1 MKRGRPSGKGAATPY
16 LSQLAGARI
25 AICDEVGDD
34 PVLDGEIVKRMTG
47 ESTMTARALYSNPV
61 DFKATHLPILLSNCL
76 PKININDAAILR
88 RLVVVPFAMIFKE
101 KAEIDCEN
109 PSHKLMDKNLGKSL
123 LPLSVDNSCSL
134 GLFKVLLHG
143 RGMVWE
149 GCQKI

>member
-1 MKRGRPSGKGAATPY
+1 MTGWAKKPMDPDCILKRGRPSGKGAATPY

-34 PVLDGEIVKRMTG
+34 PVLDEEIVKRMTG

-76 PKININDAAILR
+76 PKININDVAILR

-101 KAEIDCEN
+101 EADIYGVVYKTQDSSE
-109 PSHKLMDKNLGKSL
+109 PP
-123 LPLSVDNSCSL
+123 LPV
-134 GLFKVLLHG
+134 G
-143 RGMVWE
+143 REDFWLIQG
-149 GCQKI
+149 